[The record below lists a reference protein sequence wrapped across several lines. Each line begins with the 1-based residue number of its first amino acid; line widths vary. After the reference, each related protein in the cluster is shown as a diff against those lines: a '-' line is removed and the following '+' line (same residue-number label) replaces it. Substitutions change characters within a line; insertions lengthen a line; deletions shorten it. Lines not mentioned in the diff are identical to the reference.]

1 MNYIDLFAG
10 AGGLSEGF
18 TSIGFNPV
26 AHVEMNRE
34 ACETLKT
41 RAVYYY
47 LKDNGKLD
55 EYKKYLLGELSKE
68 ELYSTVPEVVLK
80 SVIHQ
85 TMSEENMP
93 VLFDLIDDLKKEQ
106 HVEQIDLIVGG
117 PPCQA
122 YSLVGRAV
130 KSDNMVGDPRN
141 YLYRLYIEVLKKYT
155 PTMFVFENV
164 PGLLTANGGQYFE
177 DMKNAFKDAGYTIDH
192 SKAITVENEA
202 ERDGYWTNVGY
213 FNSIRELG
221 QTETWIKAD
230 IDEYLHV
237 IYKRRYEDKEEGY
250 SEKRRYIYEDEE
262 LTSRISSDK
271 IPFIL
276 QKLGYE
282 YPVIAKDKRPVDIC
296 LATNMISVGVD
307 IPRLG
312 LMTVSGQPKTTSEY
326 IQATSRVGRNSK
338 APGLVFTIYNPG
350 KPRDRSH
357 YEHFETYHSRI
368 YCNVEPTSVTPF
380 SAQLRE
386 RALHAIIFGLL
397 RLKGDSDLN
406 ADPPKLPRF
415 DDVDE
420 IKEII
425 TARIKA
431 IDVDELE
438 KTLDHIDSIIAKWEI
453 QEPGKYQDFAAG
465 EVLPL
470 MFPAGSMRNA
480 NWGDRGFPTPTSMRS
495 VDASC
500 EAMVLEGGYFEE
512 DE

>member
-1 MNYIDLFAG
+1 MDNENIVFKYAKKIFGFAYAKTHNSYEAEDLSQEILLQILNKQMDFSGVENMDAYVYRICCYTWSNYLRK
-10 AGGLSEGF
+10 
-18 TSIGFNPV
+18 N
-26 AHVEMNRE
+26 
-34 ACETLKT
+34 KT
-41 RAVYYY
+41 AWNMI
-47 LKDNGKLD
+47 KC
-55 EYKKYLLGELSKE
+55 
-68 ELYSTVPEVVLK
+68 
-80 SVIHQ
+80 
-85 TMSEENMP
+85 SEEVISSVP
-93 VLFDLIDDLKKEQ
+93 
-106 HVEQIDLIVGG
+106 
-117 PPCQA
+117 
-122 YSLVGRAV
+122 
-130 KSDNMVGDPRN
+130 SD
-141 YLYRLYIEVLKKYT
+141 
-155 PTMFVFENV
+155 EN
-164 PGLLTANGGQYFE
+164 
-177 DMKNAFKDAGYTIDH
+177 
-192 SKAITVENEA
+192 TVEDES

-250 SEKRRYIYEDEE
+250 AQKRRYIYEDEE

-271 IPFIL
+271 IPFSL

-282 YPVIAKDKRPVDIC
+282 YPAVAKDKRPVDIC

-307 IPRLG
+307 VPRLG

-357 YEHFETYHSRI
+357 YEHFETYHSRV

-386 RALHAIIFGLL
+386 RALHAIVFGLL

-406 ADPPKLPRF
+406 ADPPKPPSF
-415 DDVDE
+415 DDINE

-425 TARIKA
+425 AKRIEA
-431 IDVDELE
+431 IDSDELE
-438 KTLDHIDSIIAKWEI
+438 KTLDHIDYIIDKWKV
-453 QEPGKYQDFAAG
+453 QEPGKYQDFTAG

-480 NWGDRGFPTPTSMRS
+480 SWGNRGFPTPTSMRN

-500 EAMVLEGGYFEE
+500 EAMVLESGYFEE